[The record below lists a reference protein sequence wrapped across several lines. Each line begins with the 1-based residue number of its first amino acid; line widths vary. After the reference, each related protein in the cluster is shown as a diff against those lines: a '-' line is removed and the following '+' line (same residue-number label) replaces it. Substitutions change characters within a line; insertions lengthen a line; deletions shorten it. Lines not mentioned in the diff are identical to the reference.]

1 MFIVQCY
8 IFIGYRAA
16 ESNKEK
22 KIIICDYY
30 QIWLLNFFWL
40 KSLIPNSINENC
52 ELYFHI

>member
-1 MFIVQCY
+1 MFIVECY

>member
-22 KIIICDYY
+22 KNHYMR
-30 QIWLLNFFWL
+30 LLSN
-40 KSLIPNSINENC
+40 LIAQLLLTEIFNS
-52 ELYFHI
+52 